1 VEAGVAQGFLRDYGH
16 IDLAFGIHA
25 RREIFPLVFD
35 WLLRHAIG
43 KDPQKE
49 VAVPL

>member
-25 RREIFPLVFD
+25 RREIFPLVAE
-35 WLLRHAIG
+35 WIRRNAIE
-43 KDPQKE
+43 KHQRL
-49 VAVPL
+49 AVPL